1 MAEREEEAG
10 ANAGGSAKGARGEA
24 GTGARRQKACCLVSE
39 MLEEAGLDRRKAR
52 ALKRQVLEGL
62 ILLCRWQLERMG
74 PDDEARTPPS
84 RRGPRKVPVQ

>member
-1 MAEREEEAG
+1 MAARE
-10 ANAGGSAKGARGEA
+10 
-24 GTGARRQKACCLVSE
+24 KACCLVSE

-74 PDDEARTPPS
+74 EEPDSPRP
-84 RRGPRKVPVQ
+84 RRGPRKVAVQ